1 VVFPRI
7 IWAEQAKIALKDIYD
22 YYKERSLRGA
32 RNVRLDLLNAPKTI
46 RFSKQYQL
54 DEINPAY
61 RRIVVRD
68 FKILYK
74 ETETEIQILDS
85 VSTRQSPEVLRN
97 K

>member
-1 VVFPRI
+1 MASPRI
-7 IWAEQAKIALKDIYD
+7 IWAAQAKIALKDIYD
-22 YYKERSLRGA
+22 YYEERSVQGA
-32 RNVRLDLLNAPKTI
+32 RNVRLDLLSAPKTI

-54 DEINPAY
+54 DEITPAY

-74 ETETEIQILDS
+74 ETDSEIQILDI
-85 VSTRQSPEVLRN
+85 VSTRQSPEILRN